1 MQEIESG
8 AASSHTLEGS
18 YVSKEQPTQAGM
30 NRKEVLK
37 NLDFDPGTIKDDLES
52 CQELQST
59 LDLRAQDEASW
70 VIQSDKLRLWLTLPE
85 SRDLLINGHRSDA
98 LEQLSPLSLVCA
110 ELVSLFRIAKDAIV
124 ASYFCGLHSDYD
136 QDEKASFPGMLAS
149 LIGQIIHQ
157 SKRKKFN
164 LDYSCIEITRKKLG
178 RRALSNVFGTIV
190 RQLPKDKIFYCIIDG
205 ISLYEAMDDSGD
217 SSDTIYFLRK
227 LYKLLKPAVER
238 NSATMK
244 LLLTCPGESMNIGD
258 PQFGFSIQAEDILDV
273 DCVDGDRQGVL
284 EMEELRRSVR
294 SV

>member
-1 MQEIESG
+1 
-8 AASSHTLEGS
+8 
-18 YVSKEQPTQAGM
+18 M

-37 NLDFDPGTIKDDLES
+37 ILDFDRETIKDDLES

-70 VIQSDKLRLWLTLPE
+70 VIQSDELRLWLTLPE

-149 LIGQIIHQ
+149 LIGQIVHQ
-157 SKRKKFN
+157 SKRKKFD
-164 LDYSCIEITRKKLG
+164 LDYSCVEINRKKLG
-178 RRALSNVFGTIV
+178 RLDLRALSKAFGTIV
-190 RQLPKDKIFYCIIDG
+190 QQLPKDKIFYCVIDG

-258 PQFGFSIQAEDILDV
+258 PQFGFSIQAEDMLDV

-284 EMEELRRSVR
+284 EMEDLRRSVR